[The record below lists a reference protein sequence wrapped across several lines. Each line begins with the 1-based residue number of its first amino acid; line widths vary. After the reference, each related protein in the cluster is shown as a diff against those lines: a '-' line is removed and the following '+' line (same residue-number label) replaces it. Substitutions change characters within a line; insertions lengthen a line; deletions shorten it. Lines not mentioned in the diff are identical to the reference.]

1 MRRPPIGSRK
11 EGGIMMKHIGL
22 AAIALALLGAA
33 DPIPSSSDPHA
44 DVGTP
49 AASDDVTLAT
59 KRHVAGVITAVDTQ
73 STTIASATTAVT
85 GKIDPQ
91 RTKVTVHGKPG
102 SLNDLKLTAHAKG
115 ELCLEDVWLAIDL
128 H

>member
-1 MRRPPIGSRK
+1 MK
-11 EGGIMMKHIGL
+11 KHIGL
-22 AAIALALLGAA
+22 AAIAFAFAGLGAA
-33 DPIPSSSDPHA
+33 DPNAAPSA
-44 DVGTP
+44 E
-49 AASDDVTLAT
+49 TLAT

-73 STTIASATTAVT
+73 STTIASAQSAVS

-102 SLNDLKLTAHAKG
+102 TLNDLKLTAHAKG
-115 ELCLEDVWLAIDL
+115 DLCLEDVWLSIDV